1 MELKKKQDYE
11 LVRVLGKL
19 KQKRQKKDY
28 INWGKI
34 LTKWEQTVHE
44 ISNKFG
50 LVIEH
55 RRQKTLGK
63 YCNYYVIETG
73 FNGLIVYNTKTRMY
87 EQTEDIK
94 FAEECVKAY
103 IPIIKKWKVHFK
115 EQALESDFK

>member
-1 MELKKKQDYE
+1 M
-11 LVRVLGKL
+11 
-19 KQKRQKKDY
+19 
-28 INWGKI
+28 
-34 LTKWEQTVHE
+34 TKWEQTVHE
-44 ISNKFG
+44 LSAKFG

-55 RRQKTLGK
+55 RRQETLGK
-63 YCNYYVIETG
+63 YCNYYVIEAG